1 MASLV
6 HLATIGW
13 HVLDRIHFGSRFAI
27 SPHGMGIA
35 IGYLSGAYIF
45 IHEAGKRRYPEDFSS
60 SIMFWALVG
69 TIVGAR
75 VGWVMTH
82 VSDLSGP
89 LDAFKIWQGGISLI
103 GGIVGAVIA
112 GWLVVR
118 ANRHVKVSFVDA
130 LDAAAMP
137 IALGIVIGRIGDLII
152 GDHLGKP
159 TSWAL
164 AFAYHGGKLS
174 GYDCTSLPGTCSIS
188 LQGGAT
194 QTIQRGLARLVYPN
208 GTIETGHGVHQTA
221 FYDFFI
227 AMGLTLFLIWLAGK
241 PRRRGVLIC
250 AFGIWYGSGRLVTDF
265 LRVENRFLG
274 LTGSQWSS
282 VVIVLV
288 CAATLVRFRV
298 RPSGGGGDEGRPLD
312 ADAVPEVEPSPPS

>member
-1 MASLV
+1 MRGLAPLF

-13 HVLDRIHFGSRFAI
+13 RVLDRIHLGSGFAI
-27 SPHGMGIA
+27 SPHGIGIA
-35 IGYLSGAYIF
+35 VGYLAGASIF
-45 IHEAGKRRYPEDFSS
+45 IYEAGKRRYPEDLSGS
-60 SIMFWALVG
+60 VMFWALVG
-69 TIVGAR
+69 TIIGAR
-75 VGWVMTH
+75 VAWVITH
-82 VSDLSGP
+82 VSSLSGP

-112 GWLVVR
+112 SWFVIR
-118 ANRHVKVSFVDA
+118 ANRHVRVSFVDG

-164 AFAYHGGKLS
+164 AFAYHGGTLS
-174 GYDCTSLPGTCSIS
+174 GYDCTSQPGVCTTA
-188 LQGGAT
+188 LQGDAT
-194 QTIQRGLARLVYPN
+194 QTVTGAKATLAYANGVMESGRGL
-208 GTIETGHGVHQTA
+208 HQTA
-221 FYDFFI
+221 LYDFFI
-227 AMGLTLFLIWLAGK
+227 AMALTLFLIWLARK

-250 AFGIWYGSGRLVTDF
+250 AFAVWYGIGRLITDF

-282 VVIVLV
+282 LVVIVV
-288 CAATLVRFRV
+288 CAGVLVRFART
-298 RPSGGGGDEGRPLD
+298 RSNGDGGGLPSTD
-312 ADAVPEVEPSPPS
+312 AAAEPVVDA

>member
-1 MASLV
+1 MALL
-6 HLATIGW
+6 HLATISW
-13 HVLDRIHFGSRFAI
+13 QVLDRIHIGSKFAI

-35 IGYLSGAYIF
+35 IGYLSGAWIF
-45 IHEAGKRRYPEDFSS
+45 IYVAGKRRYPEDFSS
-60 SIMFWALVG
+60 SIMFWALIG

-75 VGWVMTH
+75 VGWVITH

-103 GGIVGAVIA
+103 GGIIGAVVASWI
-112 GWLVVR
+112 VVR
-118 ANRHVKVSFVDA
+118 ANRDVRVSFVDG
-130 LDAAAMP
+130 LDSAAMP

-164 AFAYHGGKLS
+164 AFVYHGGKLS
-174 GYDCTSLPGTCSIS
+174 GYDCTLVPGACSIALS
-188 LQGGAT
+188 GGRT
-194 QTIQRGLARLVYPN
+194 QTITSHGAVLLSSTGRVIARGA
-208 GTIETGHGVHQTA
+208 GVHQTA

-227 AMGLTLFLIWLAGK
+227 AMGVALLLIWLNGK
-241 PRRRGVLIC
+241 PRRRGTLIC
-250 AFGIWYGSGRLVTDF
+250 TFGIWYGAGRLITDF

-282 VVIVLV
+282 IVVVV
-288 CAATLVRFRV
+288 ACVATLIRFRM
-298 RPSGGGGDEGRPLD
+298 RPL
-312 ADAVPEVEPSPPS
+312 APGTETEPAVPTDAVPDSG

>member
-1 MASLV
+1 MALL

-13 HVLDRIHFGSRFAI
+13 QVLGRIHIGSKFAI

-35 IGYLSGAYIF
+35 IGYLSGAWIF
-45 IHEAGKRRYPEDFSS
+45 IYEAGKRRYPEDFSS
-60 SIMFWALVG
+60 SIMFWALIG

-75 VGWVMTH
+75 VGWVITH

-103 GGIVGAVIA
+103 GGIIGAVVA
-112 GWLVVR
+112 GWLVIR
-118 ANRHVKVSFVDA
+118 ANRGVKVSFVDA

-174 GYDCTSLPGTCSIS
+174 GYDCTSQPGTCAVA
-188 LQGGAT
+188 LQGNAT
-194 QTIQRGLARLVYPN
+194 QTITRAKATLVYAN
-208 GTIETGHGVHQTA
+208 GVVETGKGVHQTA

-227 AMGLTLFLIWLAGK
+227 AMALTLFLIWLARK

-250 AFGIWYGSGRLVTDF
+250 AF
-265 LRVENRFLG
+265 
-274 LTGSQWSS
+274 
-282 VVIVLV
+282 
-288 CAATLVRFRV
+288 A
-298 RPSGGGGDEGRPLD
+298 
-312 ADAVPEVEPSPPS
+312 